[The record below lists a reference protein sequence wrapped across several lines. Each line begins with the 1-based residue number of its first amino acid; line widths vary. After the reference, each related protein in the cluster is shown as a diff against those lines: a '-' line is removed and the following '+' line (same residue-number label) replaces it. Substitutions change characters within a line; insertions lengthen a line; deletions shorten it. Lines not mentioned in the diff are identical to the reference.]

1 MLIHQII
8 RPIAI
13 ASALL
18 LALTFHNAASGA
30 DRIAQYPTKPIRLIL
45 PFAPGGGADL
55 TGRLVAP
62 GLTERLGQPVVM
74 DNRPAS
80 AGIVGAEIAA
90 RAAPDG
96 YTLLI
101 ATSSFAAN
109 PSIYK
114 KLPYDVVKDF
124 APITLAVNS
133 PLVVVVHPSV
143 PAKTM
148 QELIAYARANP
159 NKLNYGSS
167 GSGGAPHIAGEM
179 LKSMAR
185 IEMVHITYKGIGPA
199 LTALLGNEVQLTF
212 SNLFVAQPHISSGR
226 MRALAITS
234 AERSKAKPEWP
245 TVAESGLPD
254 YQTGLWFGFMAP
266 AATPNPI
273 VRRLHKELVS
283 ILTQPEMLNNIRSQG
298 GDVVA
303 STPEAFAGIL
313 RDDIVRYG
321 KIIRA
326 AGIVQQ

>member
-1 MLIHQII
+1 VSIPFSRLL
-8 RPIAI
+8 A
-13 ASALL
+13 AL
-18 LALTFHNAASGA
+18 LALPWQSAAIGA
-30 DRIAQYPTKPIRLIL
+30 DRVAQYPTKPIRLIL

-80 AGIVGAEIAA
+80 AGILGAELAA

-101 ATSSFAAN
+101 STSSFAAN

-148 QELIAYARANP
+148 QELIAFARANP

-185 IEMVHITYKGIGPA
+185 IEMVHITYKGIGPV

-212 SNLFVAQPHISSGR
+212 SNLFVAQPHITAGR

-273 VRRLHKELVS
+273 IRRLHKELVS
-283 ILTQPEMLNNIRSQG
+283 ILTQPELVNNIRSQG

-303 STPEAFAGIL
+303 GTPEAFARTL
-313 RDDIVRYG
+313 RDDIARYE

>member
-1 MLIHQII
+1 MIHQLSL
-8 RPIAI
+8 AI
-13 ASALL
+13 
-18 LALTFHNAASGA
+18 LAVLTSTTLSVAIGA
-30 DRIAQYPTKPIRLIL
+30 QRAPEYPTKPIRMIL

-80 AGIVGAEIAA
+80 SGIIGAEIAA

-96 YTLLI
+96 HTLMV
-101 ATSSFAAN
+101 ATSSVAAN
-109 PSIYK
+109 PSVYK
-114 KLPYDVVKDF
+114 KLPYDIVKDF

-148 QELIAYARANP
+148 QELIAHARANP

-167 GSGGAPHIAGEM
+167 GAGGSPHIAGEM
-179 LKSMAR
+179 LKSMAGIH
-185 IEMVHITYKGIGPA
+185 IEHIVYKGIGPV

-212 SNLFVAQPHISSGR
+212 SNLFVAQPHISAGR

-234 AERSKAKPEWP
+234 AERSKVRPEWP

-266 AATPNPI
+266 AATPNAI
-273 VRRLHKELVS
+273 VRRLNQELVS
-283 ILTQPEMLNNIRSQG
+283 ILTSPEIVNNIRSQG

-303 STPEAFAGIL
+303 GTPEAFSKVL
-313 RDDIVRYG
+313 REDIARYG

>member
-1 MLIHQII
+1 MIHSLV
-8 RPIAI
+8 RPIAAVI
-13 ASALL
+13 AWSYL
-18 LALTFHNAASGA
+18 S
-30 DRIAQYPTKPIRLIL
+30 IAVCAERVPEYPIKPIRLIL

-55 TGRLVAP
+55 TGRLVTP
-62 GLTERLGQPVVM
+62 GLTERLGQPVVI

-90 RAAPDG
+90 RSAPDG

-114 KLPYDVVKDF
+114 KLPYDIVKDF

-143 PAKTM
+143 PVKTM

-167 GSGGAPHIAGEM
+167 GAGGAPHIAGEM

-185 IEMVHITYKGIGPA
+185 IEIEHITYKGIGPA

-212 SNLFVAQPHISSGR
+212 SNLFVAQPHISAGR

-234 AERSKAKPEWP
+234 AERSKVKPDWP

-254 YQTGLWFGFMAP
+254 YQTGLWFGFVAP
-266 AATPNPI
+266 TATSNAI

-283 ILTQPEMLNNIRSQG
+283 ILTLPEILNTIRSQG

-303 STPEAFAGIL
+303 STPEAFSRVL
-313 RDDIVRYG
+313 RDHIVRYG

>member
-1 MLIHQII
+1 MHPLM
-8 RPIAI
+8 RSIA
-13 ASALL
+13 ALL
-18 LALTFHNAASGA
+18 AASYLSPAIGA
-30 DRIAQYPTKPIRLIL
+30 ERAPEYPTKPIRLIL

-96 YTLLI
+96 HTLLI

-109 PSIYK
+109 PSVYK
-114 KLPYDVVKDF
+114 KLPYDIVKDF

-143 PAKTM
+143 PAKSM
-148 QELIAYARANP
+148 EELIAHARANP

-167 GSGGAPHIAGEM
+167 GAGGAPHIAGEM
-179 LKSMAR
+179 LKTMAR
-185 IEMVHITYKGIGPA
+185 IEITHVAYKGIGPA
-199 LTALLGNEVQLTF
+199 LTAVLGNEVQLTF
-212 SNLFVAQPHISSGR
+212 SNLFVAQPHISAGR

-234 AERSKAKPEWP
+234 LERSKVRPEWP
-245 TVAESGLPD
+245 TVAESGLPG

-273 VRRLHKELVS
+273 VRRLNKELVS
-283 ILTQPEMLNNIRSQG
+283 ILTAPEILNNIRAQG

-303 STPEAFAGIL
+303 STPEAFARIL
-313 RDDIVRYG
+313 REELERYG
-321 KIIRA
+321 KVIRA

>member
-1 MLIHQII
+1 MIRPLIHSIAALLAATCWGL
-8 RPIAI
+8 AI
-13 ASALL
+13 AAER
-18 LALTFHNAASGA
+18 TPG
-30 DRIAQYPTKPIRLIL
+30 YPTKPIRLIL

-62 GLTERLGQPVVM
+62 GLSERLGQPVVM

-109 PSIYK
+109 PSVYK
-114 KLPYDVVKDF
+114 KLPYDIVKDF

-143 PAKTM
+143 PVKTI
-148 QELIAYARANP
+148 QELIAHARANP

-167 GSGGAPHIAGEM
+167 GAGGAPHIAGEL
-179 LKSMAR
+179 LKSMAG
-185 IEMVHITYKGIGPA
+185 IEIAHIAYKGIGPA

-212 SNLFVAQPHISSGR
+212 SNLFVAQPHISAGR
-226 MRALAITS
+226 MRAIAITS
-234 AERSKAKPEWP
+234 NERSKVRPEWP
-245 TVAESGLPD
+245 TVAESGLPG

-273 VRRLHKELVS
+273 VRRLNQELVS
-283 ILTQPEMLNNIRSQG
+283 ILTTPEILNSIRSQG

-303 STPEAFAGIL
+303 STPEAFSRIL
-313 RDDIVRYG
+313 REEIERYG
-321 KIIRA
+321 KVIRA
-326 AGIVQQ
+326 AGIVKQ

>member
-1 MLIHQII
+1 MT
-8 RPIAI
+8 
-13 ASALL
+13 
-18 LALTFHNAASGA
+18 LAYLSVATGA
-30 DRIAQYPTKPIRLIL
+30 ERAPAYPTKPIRLIL

-62 GLTERLGQPVVM
+62 DLTERLGQPVVI

-80 AGIVGAEIAA
+80 GGIVGAEIAA

-101 ATSSFAAN
+101 ATSSVAAN

-114 KLPYDVVKDF
+114 KLPYDIVKDF

-133 PLVVVVHPSV
+133 PLVVVVHPSLPV
-143 PAKTM
+143 KTM

-159 NKLNYGSS
+159 RKLNYGSS
-167 GSGGAPHIAGEM
+167 GAGGSPHIAGEM
-179 LKSMAR
+179 LKSMAG
-185 IEMVHITYKGIGPA
+185 IEIEHVIYKGIGPA
-199 LTALLGNEVQLTF
+199 LTALLGNEIQLTF
-212 SNLFVAQPHISSGR
+212 SNLFVAQPHINAGR

-234 AERSKAKPEWP
+234 AERSKVRPEWP
-245 TVAESGLPD
+245 TVAESGLPG

-273 VRRLHKELVS
+273 ARRLNQELVA
-283 ILTQPEMLNNIRSQG
+283 ILTKPEILNSIRAQG

-303 STPEAFAGIL
+303 STPEAFAKIL
-313 RDDIVRYG
+313 REEIARYA
-321 KIIRA
+321 KVIRA

>member
-1 MLIHQII
+1 MIRPLIHSIAALLAATCWGL
-8 RPIAI
+8 AI
-13 ASALL
+13 AAER
-18 LALTFHNAASGA
+18 TPG
-30 DRIAQYPTKPIRLIL
+30 YPTKPIRLIL

-62 GLTERLGQPVVM
+62 GLSERLGQPVVM

-109 PSIYK
+109 PSVYK
-114 KLPYDVVKDF
+114 KLPYDIVKDF

-143 PAKTM
+143 PVKTI
-148 QELIAYARANP
+148 QELIAHARTNP

-167 GSGGAPHIAGEM
+167 GAGGAPHIAGEL
-179 LKSMAR
+179 LKSMAG
-185 IEMVHITYKGIGPA
+185 IEIAHIAYKGIGPA

-212 SNLFVAQPHISSGR
+212 SNLFVAQPHISAGR
-226 MRALAITS
+226 MRAIAITS
-234 AERSKAKPEWP
+234 NERSKVRPEWP
-245 TVAESGLPD
+245 TVAESGLPG

-273 VRRLHKELVS
+273 VRRLNQELVS
-283 ILTQPEMLNNIRSQG
+283 ILTTPEILNSIRSQG

-303 STPEAFAGIL
+303 STPEAFSRIL
-313 RDDIVRYG
+313 REEIERYG
-321 KIIRA
+321 KVIRA
-326 AGIVQQ
+326 AGIVKQ

>member
-1 MLIHQII
+1 MIRPLIHSIAALLAATCWGL
-8 RPIAI
+8 AI
-13 ASALL
+13 AAER
-18 LALTFHNAASGA
+18 TPG
-30 DRIAQYPTKPIRLIL
+30 YPTKPIRLIL

-62 GLTERLGQPVVM
+62 GLSERLGQPVVM

-109 PSIYK
+109 PSVYK
-114 KLPYDVVKDF
+114 KLPYDIVKDF

-143 PAKTM
+143 PVKTI
-148 QELIAYARANP
+148 QELIAHARTNP

-167 GSGGAPHIAGEM
+167 GAGGAPHIAGEL
-179 LKSMAR
+179 LKSMAG
-185 IEMVHITYKGIGPA
+185 IEIAHIAYKGIGPA

-212 SNLFVAQPHISSGR
+212 SNLFVAQPHISAGR
-226 MRALAITS
+226 MRAIAITS
-234 AERSKAKPEWP
+234 TERSKVRPEWP
-245 TVAESGLPD
+245 TVAESGLPG

-273 VRRLHKELVS
+273 VRRLNQELVS
-283 ILTQPEMLNNIRSQG
+283 ILTTPEILNSIRSQG

-303 STPEAFAGIL
+303 STPEAFSRIL
-313 RDDIVRYG
+313 REEIERYG
-321 KIIRA
+321 KVIRA
-326 AGIVQQ
+326 AGIVKQ